1 MIFECKNFSVIVSSA
16 LLNSLGK
23 LDVPFMTL
31 PFNFIIIVC
40 FLNFQSEDYTP
51 PSSSGTSIN
60 TTDIDWTR
68 VIEGTVLSMGQV
80 YAIQGLATSIFMW
93 IALALYSPL
102 LAILSAVGAILGSF
116 LPLTFLEPGSYESVY
131 SGLWGYNC
139 ILSVAAVSW
148 ACFSFS
154 WSVLIFICGPKFIW
168 PTSDSGNH
176 CLLVLP
182 MELQLF
188 LCKSPW

>member
-1 MIFECKNFSVIVSSA
+1 
-16 LLNSLGK
+16 
-23 LDVPFMTL
+23 
-31 PFNFIIIVC
+31 
-40 FLNFQSEDYTP
+40 
-51 PSSSGTSIN
+51 
-60 TTDIDWTR
+60 

-148 ACFSFS
+148 ACFTFS
-154 WSVLIFICGPKFIW
+154 WLVLIFICGPKFIW

-188 LCKSPW
+188 LCKSP